1 MYPDRVTDER
11 RSSRRVNASLPGQL
25 ETEQGKQGIAITRDV
40 SAGGLLLFSRRSH
53 AVGEVV
59 KLTLVLHEQE
69 HHLTARVLRQ
79 EMLAPGE
86 STLWRTK
93 VALVVDDEVV
103 MKQLLDALS
112 AA

>member
-1 MYPDRVTDER
+1 VTDER
-11 RSSRRVNASLPGQL
+11 RASDRVNASLPGQI
-25 ETEQGKQGIAITRDV
+25 ETEQGKQSIAITRDV

-53 AVGEVV
+53 AVGEAVR
-59 KLTLVLHEQE
+59 LTLVLRGQE
-69 HHLTARVLRQ
+69 HHVTGRVLRQ

-93 VALVVDDEVV
+93 VAISVDDPAMME
-103 MKQLLDALS
+103 QLLSVLS